1 MNPTDSHA
9 PCGDEA
15 PVADPRVALRVMLVA
30 EVQDSLLTALHDLHR
45 LEGLLTH
52 ATGTL
57 MERFTAADIGLQ
69 QAGSGDAT
77 PLASVR
83 RALNS
88 AVTELQFEDMAT
100 QLIAHTARTLQSCAS
115 RLAAEAMD
123 CDDDELPLEPEPPPA
138 RPNPVTQGEM
148 DAGSVELF

>member
-1 MNPTDSHA
+1 MRHPMNAKHP
-9 PCGDEA
+9 
-15 PVADPRVALRVMLVA
+15 ADPAVALRVMLVA
-30 EVQDSLLTALHDLHR
+30 EVQDSLLTALQDLHR

-52 ATGTL
+52 ATGNL
-57 MERFTAADIGLQ
+57 LERFTAADVGLQ
-69 QAGSGDAT
+69 RVQPGADDA
-77 PLASVR
+77 LAAVR

-115 RLAAEAMD
+115 RLAAEAMA
-123 CDDDELPLEPEPPPA
+123 CDDDELPLEPEAPPA